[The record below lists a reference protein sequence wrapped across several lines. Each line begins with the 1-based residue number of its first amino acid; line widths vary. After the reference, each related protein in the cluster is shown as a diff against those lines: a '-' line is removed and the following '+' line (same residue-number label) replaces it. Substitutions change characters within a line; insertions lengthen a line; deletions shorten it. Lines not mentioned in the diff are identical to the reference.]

1 MTGGSGNNIAHSY
14 KVFHPCCK
22 SKKVIYYKCVSAK
35 WQLLAR
41 QHILHES
48 LAKCVEKA
56 KATTDDSTTKIKSK
70 GNEHVWAAYLHVT
83 IRTIQIQKNSNL
95 MLSEL
100 VLSLDL

>member
-1 MTGGSGNNIAHSY
+1 MCPVFPPLGSATVLQDS
-14 KVFHPCCK
+14 
-22 SKKVIYYKCVSAK
+22 
-35 WQLLAR
+35 
-41 QHILHES
+41 ILRES

-56 KATTDDSTTKIKSK
+56 KATDSTTKIKSK